1 MMKTK
6 RTLMRA
12 LVAGTALVAA
22 GSTFADTIYN
32 NFNGYSDFWHPFGN
46 PNTATYGETFTA
58 PSNGDVNLQDF
69 GFYMGNPEVPGNI
82 LLRAYIATWTGTNA
96 GTLLYTSA
104 DFDFANTGNDHITFS
119 TGGLTL
125 TPGASYV
132 AFLSVSELYGQSSG
146 ESFISQGDPT
156 IPGGNFVYYNNGGD
170 FAALFNSTWDATG
183 LKPDWAFNATFTACG
198 GGELTLVSA
207 ASVGRG
213 GFAIDLPLS
222 GPSGVEDRSTLPN
235 QKLTITMT
243 FNNAIAS
250 VGGASSTCG
259 SVSGI
264 VINGNTV
271 TVKLVDVPHSC
282 NGTNAEVTATDILD
296 DQGNSLSSATATV
309 GLLLGDANG
318 DRVVDGAD
326 RNLVRTLKGQPI
338 DSTNF
343 RSDVNSD
350 GFIGRADVRVVVRQQ
365 GTSLP

>member
-6 RTLMRA
+6 QTLMRA

-58 PSNGDVNLQDF
+58 PTNGDVNLQDF
-69 GFYMGNPEVPGNI
+69 GFYMGNPFLAGNI

-146 ESFISQGDPT
+146 EAFISQGDPT

-170 FAALFNSTWDATG
+170 FAALFNRIWDTTG
-183 LKPDWAFNATFTACG
+183 HKPDWAVNFTFTAG
-198 GGELTLVSA
+198 GGGNIVLQARVKAQGNKHQVQLQWDPADGGEINILRNHVAVATTPDDGKAPSNLGTHT
-207 ASVGRG
+207 GR
-213 GFAIDLPLS
+213 FIFQVCETDS
-222 GPSGVEDRSTLPN
+222 GDCSNE
-235 QKLTITMT
+235 
-243 FNNAIAS
+243 
-250 VGGASSTCG
+250 
-259 SVSGI
+259 
-264 VINGNTV
+264 V
-271 TVKLVDVPHSC
+271 TVVVP
-282 NGTNAEVTATDILD
+282 
-296 DQGNSLSSATATV
+296 
-309 GLLLGDANG
+309 
-318 DRVVDGAD
+318 
-326 RNLVRTLKGQPI
+326 
-338 DSTNF
+338 
-343 RSDVNSD
+343 
-350 GFIGRADVRVVVRQQ
+350 
-365 GTSLP
+365 